1 MKTKILFILLFL
13 GIQSIF
19 AQQIVGSWKGE
30 LDIEGNKLPFIVHIE
45 KDKILIKLCLTVL
58 HKELKAFLPKKV
70 SFINNE
76 LILDIT
82 NANASYKGKLENN
95 IISGNF
101 IQNGKTFPLI
111 LKPYDKNN
119 HKDYENLKF

>member
-1 MKTKILFILLFL
+1 LLDSPAQGAE
-13 GIQSIF
+13 GIP
-19 AQQIVGSWKGE
+19 AE
-30 LDIEGNKLPFIVHIE
+30 
-45 KDKILIKLCLTVL
+45 
-58 HKELKAFLPKKV
+58 KV

-101 IQNGKTFPLI
+101 IQNGKTFP
-111 LKPYDKNN
+111 
-119 HKDYENLKF
+119 